1 MLIAI
6 SKFKYHVGNVEFEE
20 IISINHMISSIES
33 LWHDTGFLKEYY
45 LNTRDKVIEKCHYG
59 SDDLDSYIE
68 IIMYDGKFRE
78 IVISDKNIPL
88 DKVDTV
94 IDNRGMRRLTKPII
108 VGCVN
113 ILIDIYGTEYGDIE
127 TYDYMV
133 YYRIDKP
140 ENGSVTN
147 KLIADN
153 TINKLIKSRGGHLRL
168 SVDDNGRA
176 IVNDVNE
183 FDILITNKYIDDDG
197 YIVVRTNNSKCQNN

>member
-1 MLIAI
+1 MVIVI

-45 LNTRDKVIEKCHYG
+45 INTRDKVIEKCHYG
-59 SDDLDSYIE
+59 SDDLDAYVE

-78 IVISDKNIPL
+78 IVISDKNIPS
-88 DKVDTV
+88 DKIDSV
-94 IDNRGMRRLTKPII
+94 IDNRGMRRLNKPVI

-113 ILIDIYGTEYGDIE
+113 ILIDIYGTDDIE

-133 YYRIDKP
+133 YYRTDKP
-140 ENGSVTN
+140 EDGSVTN

-153 TINKLIKSRGGHLRL
+153 TINNLIKDKGGHYRL
-168 SVDDNGRA
+168 SVDNNGRV
-176 IVNDVNE
+176 IVNDIDA
-183 FDILITNKYIDDDG
+183 FDILITNKYIDDDE
-197 YIVVRTNNSKCQNN
+197 YIMIRTHNSKHQNN